1 MPRRVPPSEKKSVG
15 IAVRL
20 HPKTMFGIELM
31 RRLHKESVAEVVTRA
46 IEDAFWNETGGLRIP
61 ILGTDRSENL
71 LEATWA
77 ERPSDRVANLAFC
90 YRQALTRTEE
100 EIWKEVE
107 KAKKYWSA
115 EPKDSSSYR
124 SNNTLLR
131 DALAEDWEK
140 LQAAAIAGRVPGNQR
155 QNTRRLREIRE
166 KN

>member
-1 MPRRVPPSEKKSVG
+1 MPRRVAPSEKKSVG

-46 IEDAFWNETGGLRIP
+46 IEDAFWNDTGGLRMPIP
-61 ILGTDRSENL
+61 GTDMSENL
-71 LEATWA
+71 LEVAWA

-100 EIWKEVE
+100 EIWKDVE
-107 KAKKYWSA
+107 KSEKYWRA
-115 EPKDSSSYR
+115 DQKGEPSSR
-124 SNNTLLR
+124 SKETLQR
-131 DALAEDWEK
+131 DVLAEDWEG
-140 LQAAAIAGRVPGNQR
+140 LQIAAIAGRAGNNR
-155 QNTRRLREIRE
+155 PEYARRLREFRE

>member
-1 MPRRVPPSEKKSVG
+1 MPRRVAPSDRKSVG

-46 IEDAFWNETGGLRIP
+46 LEDAFWNDSGGLRIP
-61 ILGTDRSENL
+61 IPGTDMSENL
-71 LEATWA
+71 LEAVWA

-90 YRQALTRTEE
+90 HRQALTRTEE

-107 KAKKYWSA
+107 KAKKYWSTDQ
-115 EPKDSSSYR
+115 KDAPSSR
-124 SNNTLLR
+124 SKETLQW
-131 DALAEDWEK
+131 DVLAEDWEK
-140 LQAAAIAGRVPGNQR
+140 LRDAAIADRVPGNQR
-155 QNTRRLREIRE
+155 QNTRQLREFRE